1 MGQFPKNDT
10 IATTLGAEFVFFN
23 GVMVLH
29 HILSHLLNTK
39 NHLGYRGQS
48 PKNDAIATT
57 LGAKFV
63 FLMGLWYYCTIF
75 CHIY

>member
-1 MGQFPKNDT
+1 
-10 IATTLGAEFVFFN
+10 
-23 GVMVLH
+23 MVLH

-63 FLMGLWYYCTIF
+63 FLMGFNGTIAPYFVTFTRLNTKNYHFLWDNLPKKMK
-75 CHIY
+75 